1 MTQRSE
7 IIGKARGYVDSGEF
21 LKELR
26 EAVSYRTVSGNESG
40 RVYLNAYL
48 DEVLTPSLAA
58 LGCSVDRFDAWEGG
72 TNSFLLGT
80 RIEDPEL
87 PTVLCYG
94 HADVTEGQDRDWSEG
109 LEPWK
114 ITVDGD
120 RWYGR
125 GTADNKGQ
133 HLINLRALHLLLAE
147 DGHLGFNLKFLLE
160 CGEEIGSPLL
170 DEFASSHRAEL
181 SADVFIGS
189 DGPRLDAT
197 TPTVFLGS
205 RGGATFELSA
215 NLRPDSYHSGNW
227 GGLLRNPATTLAAA
241 IGTLVD
247 GHGRICMPRL
257 LPTEL
262 PESVRHALASI
273 DVASGDDEPDLDTGW
288 GEPGLSAAVRVYGWN
303 TLEVLALGASDI
315 NSPANA
321 IPGSAKAILQ
331 LRFVVGTDVTHLEE
345 ALQNHLDLQ
354 GFGMVKA
361 QVTTVFPASRLDPNN
376 PWVSWASRSIEKT
389 TGRAPAILP
398 NIGGSLPNN
407 VFEDTLGLPTLWVPH
422 SYPGCL
428 QHAPNEHMLAS
439 IASEGMAMA
448 CGLFHDLG
456 HDGGHLPLPLLGTAG
471 THLSAGGAQ

>member
-1 MTQRSE
+1 MKQRSKIME
-7 IIGKARGYVDSGEF
+7 KAGKYVASGKF
-21 LKELR
+21 LQELR

-40 RVYLNAYL
+40 RIYLSAYL
-48 DEVLTPSLAA
+48 DEVLTPSLVA

-72 TNSFLLGT
+72 TNSFLLGS

-94 HADVTEGQDRDWSEG
+94 HADVTDGQDQDWSEG
-109 LEPWK
+109 LGPWE
-114 ITVDGD
+114 ITEDGD

-133 HLINLRALHLLLAE
+133 HLINLRALHILLAE
-147 DGHLGFNLKFLLE
+147 NGRLGFNLKFLFE
-160 CGEEIGSPLL
+160 CGEEIGSPSL
-170 DEFASSHRAEL
+170 DEFAAAHRDEL

-189 DGPRLDAT
+189 DGPRLNAA

-205 RGGATFELSA
+205 RGGASFELSA

-241 IGTLVD
+241 IGTVVD
-247 GHGRICMPRL
+247 GHGRIRMARL

-262 PESVRHALASI
+262 PESVQHALAHI
-273 DVASGDDEPDLDTGW
+273 VFASGEGEPEPDIGW

-303 TLEVLALGASDI
+303 TLEVLALGAADI
-315 NSPANA
+315 NKPVNA
-321 IPGSAKAILQ
+321 IPGSAKAVLQ
-331 LRFVVGTDVTHLEE
+331 LRFVTGTDVTNLEE
-345 ALQNHLDLQ
+345 ALQDHLDSQ

-361 QVTTVFPASRLDPNN
+361 RVTTVFPASRLDPGN
-376 PWVSWASRSIEKT
+376 PWVAWASRSIEIT
-389 TGRAPAILP
+389 TGLAPVILP
-398 NIGGSLPNN
+398 NIGGALPNH

-428 QHAPNEHMLAS
+428 QHAPDEHALAS
-439 IASEGMAMA
+439 IAYQGLQMA

-456 HDGGHLPLPLLGTAG
+456 HDDDLPRPLSGAAQMRLASGG
-471 THLSAGGAQ
+471 SQ